1 MRQIREQR
9 RLAELC
15 RGQTPALV
23 TGRRLPPPPG
33 ELDSSR
39 LGDGGAGGEERAAA
53 TAQQLSIKIE
63 SLRVVIHGAV
73 LVKRQ
78 GGRKEFKTQ
87 VQDISSPHDSSG
99 VSQFKTEFQ
108 NDGRPGADTSHKHQL
123 KRLIK
128 GSRAMPHIVLS
139 PGPTIMAPTNASQMA
154 GRRVGMT

>member
-1 MRQIREQR
+1 MISARQKKAQAKSLNSGLEIGAVASLMRQIREQR

-33 ELDSSR
+33 ELAARS
-39 LGDGGAGGEERAAA
+39 GGRPAGGEERAAA
-53 TAQQLSIKIE
+53 TVQQLSIKIE

-87 VQDISSPHDSSG
+87 VQDISNLRGSSG
-99 VSQFKTEFQ
+99 VSQFRTEFQ
-108 NDGRPGADTSHKHQL
+108 TTKARSRHK
-123 KRLIK
+123 
-128 GSRAMPHIVLS
+128 S
-139 PGPTIMAPTNASQMA
+139 
-154 GRRVGMT
+154 